1 MLGEEA
7 VMGSYTWRITGSVL
21 ASLVLWSC
29 RDVPTAFQTEKPA
42 TGIAAASAAADPI
55 PSGERL
61 LGQSVLEPVYD
72 DEQAGV
78 IGFVSTPLHAPLK
91 ANPRAWSPFYVPV
104 YPVGSTVG
112 RVLCQHLLVDNC
124 PDHGPGI
131 AGAAAAIMP
140 SVYGP
145 SDGSGVIG
153 HDHLMD
159 FPGGADFDIAWEPIL
174 VLFTSKA
181 AANEHLLTDAQI
193 EAAVARGDAIEVPVP
208 QETFHCERV
217 SAAVWARGTPLP

>member
-1 MLGEEA
+1 
-7 VMGSYTWRITGSVL
+7 MGTYTWRIASSVF
-21 ASLVLWSC
+21 ASLVLASC
-29 RDVPTAFQTEKPA
+29 RDVPTDLQTKNPA
-42 TGIAAASAAADPI
+42 VGMTAASAAADPI

-112 RVLCQHLLVDNC
+112 PLLCQHLPVENC

-140 SVYGP
+140 AVYGA
-145 SDGSGVIG
+145 GVAG

-159 FPGGADFDIAWEPIL
+159 FPGGADFDVAWEPIL

-208 QETFHCERV
+208 ALTFHCEAV
-217 SAAVWARGTPLP
+217 SAAVWARATPLP

>member
-1 MLGEEA
+1 MSRIA
-7 VMGSYTWRITGSVL
+7 GSIL
-21 ASLVLWSC
+21 AFVVLWGC
-29 RDVPTAFQTEKPA
+29 RDVPTGSQTEKSA

-78 IGFVSTPLHAPLK
+78 IGFVSTPLHAPMK

-112 RVLCQHLLVDNC
+112 TVLCQHIPVDNC
-124 PDHGPGI
+124 PDHGPGV
-131 AGAAAAIMP
+131 AGAAASIVPA
-140 SVYGP
+140 VYG
-145 SDGSGVIG
+145 GGVIG

-159 FPGGADFDIAWEPIL
+159 FPGGADFDVAWEPIL

-181 AANEHLLTDAQI
+181 AANEHILTDAQI

-208 QETFHCERV
+208 ALTFHCQAV
-217 SAAVWARGTPLP
+217 SAAVWARATPLP

>member
-1 MLGEEA
+1 
-7 VMGSYTWRITGSVL
+7 MGTYISRITGSVV
-21 ASLVLWSC
+21 ASLVLLSC
-29 RDVPTAFQTEKPA
+29 REAPTEFQGQKL
-42 TGIAAASAAADPI
+42 AAALAATSGTADPI

-72 DEQAGV
+72 DEQAGA

>member
-1 MLGEEA
+1 
-7 VMGSYTWRITGSVL
+7 MGNYIWRIAGSVL

-29 RDVPTAFQTEKPA
+29 RDVPTDFQTERPA
-42 TGIAAASAAADPI
+42 TGIAAASAVADPSI

-112 RVLCQHLLVDNC
+112 RVLCQHLLLDNC

-217 SAAVWARGTPLP
+217 SAAAWAGGTPLP